1 VTAASSTLESPD
13 QTTILKANRPHTAHF
28 NLIAQPSPPAPL
40 SVVRQEMCSVARV
53 CVCVRACGGCYPR
66 RAIIQGSLS
75 AQASKSVRDYV
86 QMMDSS
92 LWLVDLAGIFTRCHY
107 RDDAHER
114 L

>member
-53 CVCVRACGGCYPR
+53 CVCARMWGVLSQTCYHTGKPVSPG
-66 RAIIQGSLS
+66 Q
-75 AQASKSVRDYV
+75 
-86 QMMDSS
+86 
-92 LWLVDLAGIFTRCHY
+92 
-107 RDDAHER
+107 
-114 L
+114 